1 MSRIRL
7 YPSQAAH
14 VDALDGI
21 LDRSHYALDL
31 SVMGSGKT
39 FAGTAIYMKRR
50 LLHVMVVAP
59 LTVLPAWEK
68 VLHDHDIHHAKLM
81 TYDSLA
87 GKADQT
93 ALKHGYLTRTDR
105 EDVSADG
112 NKTIKTTSFAATAL
126 LRQHV
131 EEGML
136 FICDEVQY
144 VKNID
149 SQRAKAARAIAD
161 VMEERFSDDPGRG
174 RGRSR
179 VLLLSGSPVDRAHQ
193 CANLLMLLNVT
204 RHDYL
209 MYKKQAMGVSDIT
222 EYSMKLNAAQTCEVI
237 PKHVLGSPKA
247 CEALVYQL
255 FQEVIKP
262 AVSHVMPNP
271 AIPHTLFKF
280 NGQFLAADE
289 DDLDALDDGIEALR
303 SAVGGSYRRG
313 QGGYNRNLVGQLG
326 AALCKIEKG
335 KRHLLTRLARQT
347 LQASAT
353 IKVVLAVNCL
363 ETMDALAAALQ
374 TYRPLLLRGDV
385 KLAERRNVLD
395 KFQAPDGEHR
405 LVIGNTQ
412 VLSTGIGLHDTHGG
426 FPRVCFVSPTYR
438 TIDLYQLGHRFW
450 RRGVRSDAQ
459 LYMVYVKDHMEDR
472 ILSNEMRKGEVMQAT
487 TEEQVSAG
495 QVFPGTYPV
504 YAEQEEEVP
513 IDAAAAARAP
523 AEFVERE
530 ARRIEAIDAAEETQV
545 ECVYHG
551 APPAVDSDSEVI
563 VLDSD
568 TDSDDDFG
576 LRPAVDDADDDDF
589 GLRPAVPA

>member
-1 MSRIRL
+1 
-7 YPSQAAH
+7 
-14 VDALDGI
+14 
-21 LDRSHYALDL
+21 
-31 SVMGSGKT
+31 
-39 FAGTAIYMKRR
+39 
-50 LLHVMVVAP
+50 
-59 LTVLPAWEK
+59 
-68 VLHDHDIHHAKLM
+68 
-81 TYDSLA
+81 
-87 GKADQT
+87 
-93 ALKHGYLTRTDR
+93 
-105 EDVSADG
+105 
-112 NKTIKTTSFAATAL
+112 
-126 LRQHV
+126 
-131 EEGML
+131 ML

-149 SQRAKAARAIAD
+149 SQRARAARAIVD
-161 VMEERFSDDPGRG
+161 VIEERFQGRG

-179 VLLLSGSPVDRAHQ
+179 VLLLSGSPVDRPHQ

-209 MYKKQAMGVSDIT
+209 MYKKQAMGVSDIKR
-222 EYSMKLNAAQTCEVI
+222 YSMELNDARTRDVI
-237 PKHVLGSPKA
+237 PKHVLTSPKA

-262 AVSHVMPNP
+262 AVSAVMPNP

-313 QGGYNRNLVGQLG
+313 QGYNRNLVGQLG

-335 KRHLLTRLARQT
+335 KRHLLMRLARQT
-347 LQASAT
+347 LQASPG

-374 TYRPLLLRGDV
+374 PYRPLLLRGDV
-385 KLAERRNVLD
+385 KLAERRDVLD

-472 ILSNEMRKGEVMQAT
+472 ILTNEMRKGEVMQAT
-487 TEEQVSAG
+487 TEEQVTAG

-504 YAEQEEEVP
+504 YAEQEVEVP
-513 IDAAAAARAP
+513 IDAGARAAP
-523 AEFVERE
+523 PEFVERE
-530 ARRIEAIDAAEETQV
+530 ARRIEAIDAAEETPV
-545 ECVYHG
+545 ECVYQ
-551 APPAVDSDSEVI
+551 PAQSPDPLEVVVLDSDPEVIALDSDSET
-563 VLDSD
+563 DD
-568 TDSDDDFG
+568 DSDDS
-576 LRPAVDDADDDDF
+576 DDF